1 MACNRRI
8 QLAVVA
14 LLVGF
19 MRSSVQGDSSVSDQ
33 PSAPDIDIAEFL
45 NTTEENPVIIF
56 AVSLSPRSPQICKI
70 DVMLNTTRTA
80 TSFDRYTVG
89 EVRTAKKST
98 TRNNL
103 QRLRLKG
110 LFQNSSWSGK
120 TRFDTMLLY
129 TESSGSRRPQSQKES
144 VQYAEERI
152 LFQSADNTWGVFRSR
167 LLNGPDTSSF
177 FDFRMKA
184 SSITEES
191 ARQSWEDIKQ
201 NMTNIIPANTRLT
214 LQEGAIAECQ
224 RQCKAQASCNSFF
237 TEVRSIQA

>member
-45 NTTEENPVIIF
+45 NTTEENPVIFF

-129 TESSGSRRPQSQKES
+129 TES